1 MSNLAVK
8 NKAKDFFAMPV
19 VQEKIKELV
28 GKNASSFTTS
38 VLQIVNSNSMLID
51 ADPKTIFNAACMAAT
66 LNLPINNGLG
76 FAYIVPFK
84 NKGNLEAQFQIGA
97 KGFRQLAI
105 RSGQFER
112 IATSSVY
119 DGQLISSD
127 PLLGYQFD
135 WSVKP
140 NGNAIGYVAFFKLLN
155 GFTAELYMT
164 TEQIQAHAKKYSQ
177 SFKAGYGPWKDNF
190 PAMAEKTVLKLLLS
204 KQAPLSIDMQ
214 KAELSDQ
221 TVIRDLDN
229 DGFDYVDNTDS
240 LKNVARIISDED
252 FPSFLNAIEAGDL
265 SKEHALNSE
274 IYALTEEQ
282 RKQVVSA

>member
-1 MSNLAVK
+1 MSNLVK
-8 NKAKDFFAMPV
+8 AKAKDFFALPA
-19 VQEKIKELV
+19 VQDKIKELV
-28 GKNASSFTTS
+28 GKNSSSFTTS

-66 LNLPINNGLG
+66 LNLPINNSLG
-76 FAYIVPFK
+76 FAYIVPFR

-119 DGQLISSD
+119 DGQLISAD
-127 PLLGYQFD
+127 PLMGYSFD
-135 WSVKP
+135 WSVRP
-140 NGNAIGYVAFFKLLN
+140 NGSAIGYVAFFKLLN

-164 TEQIQAHAKKYSQ
+164 TEQIHAHAKKYSQ
-177 SFKAGYGPWKDNF
+177 SFKSGFGPWKDNF

-204 KQAPLSIDMQ
+204 KEAPLSIDMQ

-221 TVIRDLDN
+221 SIIRDIDN
-229 DGFDYVDNTDS
+229 DNFDYVDNMQDTTPS
-240 LKNVARIISDED
+240 ARIVPEENFND
-252 FPSFLNAIEAGDL
+252 FLSAIESGNL
-265 SKEHALNSE
+265 KKEDALNSNV
-274 IYALTEEQ
+274 YALTEEQ
-282 RKQVVSA
+282 RQQVASA